1 MTNEAVPHD
10 CVLEPVRRTWQW
22 AGRTF
27 SPTFKAAC
35 IAAGALI
42 VVHLWIVPA
51 AIRQQKRLDEKY
63 ASITEVAELSG
74 EYYQGIWNV
83 YFGIIGKEDAEALR
97 WYRDQVQR
105 ASAQAKGIGIKLSML
120 FSDPTI
126 AQEWTQAMKIYH
138 DAHYPLGRSEE
149 RSKINGEYESF
160 LNEKLRPAD
169 SLLGSMIEKMR
180 AEL

>member
-1 MTNEAVPHD
+1 MTKEAAPHD
-10 CVLEPVRRTWQW
+10 CVLGSVRRTWQW

-97 WYRDQVQR
+97 WYRDQVQKASAR
-105 ASAQAKGIGIKLSML
+105 ASGVGIKLSML
-120 FSDPTI
+120 FSDPAI
-126 AQEWTQAMKIYH
+126 AQEWKQAMKIYH
-138 DAHYPLGRSEE
+138 DAHYPLGRPEE
-149 RSKINGEYESF
+149 RGKINEEYEKL

-169 SLLGSMIEKMR
+169 PLLESMIEKMQ